1 MIQSLISQ
9 ANNNNIMFSFFL
21 SYYRVTEEYDLVANP
36 VYNISMQHTAA
47 SNPQQGM
54 ITTDTTVATTIRGDT
69 AVPVTYEEVTN
80 LRNTN

>member
-9 ANNNNIMFSFFL
+9 ANDNNISFFL
-21 SYYRVTEEYDLVANP
+21 TRVTEEYDLVANP
-36 VYNISMQHTAA
+36 VYNISMQRTAA

-80 LRNTN
+80 LRDNI